1 MNSVA
6 DVWDNVLQQLK
17 GELSETTIAT
27 WFDELEAVD
36 IRGNTFLLHCSND
49 FKKGYIE
56 SLFMKNIKASLHDI
70 FSTDFEV
77 QILDDAD
84 FAEFSG
90 GQTHRQSDRF
100 TSAEFTFDTF
110 VVGPSNKLAYAA
122 SMAVAEHPA
131 QNYNPLLIYGDSGLG
146 KTHLLYAIANVIRR
160 NDARAKI
167 VYIKGDD
174 FINEFI
180 ELIRAGRGNEFRAK
194 YREADLLLVDDVQF
208 VAGKEQVQNEFFHT
222 FNTLYE
228 SGRQIVLT
236 SDRPPSEMTLLDDRL
251 RTRFEWGL
259 LADVTPPDF
268 ETRMAIIKNKAALLG
283 MELPDKI
290 ATYIAQNVTANVRQ
304 LEGTINKIL
313 AYKDLLGN
321 DTDEETV
328 TRAIQDML
336 RRSNEYIPTP
346 ESILEYIS
354 KYYSLEESVIRG
366 QQRIRDAVSAR
377 QIAMYLIRSMTNLS
391 LDEIGKVFD
400 NRDHSTVLYSIQ
412 QIEKKMKKEPIST
425 PNGDPHSPRFLWKRK
440 TSLWKTALRKW
451 PWKSRA
457 TFPLAPWRRRS
468 PDFNGLLLFSTSFL
482 PTPAFSKK
490 IILFFLKSAAA
501 RRHPMYREEAFL

>member
-17 GELSETTIAT
+17 KELSETTIAT

-36 IRGNTFLLHCSND
+36 IQGNVFILHCSND

-77 QILDDAD
+77 RILDDQD
-84 FAEFSG
+84 YAEFQG
-90 GQTHRQSDRF
+90 NAPKKQSERF
-100 TSAEFTFDTF
+100 TSAEFTFETF

-122 SMAVAEHPA
+122 SVSVAEHPA

-160 NDARAKI
+160 NDRHAKI

-194 YREADLLLVDDVQF
+194 YREADLLLVDDIQF

-259 LADVTPPDF
+259 LVDVAPPDF
-268 ETRMAIIKNKAALLG
+268 ETRLAIVKNKAAILG

-290 ATYIAQNVTANVRQ
+290 AAYIAENVTANVRQ
-304 LEGTINKIL
+304 LEGTINKIM

-336 RRSNEYIPTP
+336 RRNNEYIPSP
-346 ESILEYIS
+346 EAILEYIS
-354 KYYSLEESVIRG
+354 KFYSLDEAVIRG
-366 QQRIRDAVSAR
+366 QQRIRDAVQAR
-377 QIAMYLIRSMTNLS
+377 QIAMYLIRSLTNLS
-391 LDEIGKVFD
+391 LDDIGKQFD

-412 QIEKKMKKEPIST
+412 QVEKKMKKDAAFAETVKEIKTNINS
-425 PNGDPHSPRFLWKRK
+425 KR
-440 TSLWKTALRKW
+440 
-451 PWKSRA
+451 
-457 TFPLAPWRRRS
+457 
-468 PDFNGLLLFSTSFL
+468 
-482 PTPAFSKK
+482 
-490 IILFFLKSAAA
+490 
-501 RRHPMYREEAFL
+501 

>member
-6 DVWDNVLQQLK
+6 DVWDNVLSQLK

-36 IRGNTFLLHCSND
+36 IQGNTFILHCSND

-77 QILDDAD
+77 KILDDLD
-84 FAEFSG
+84 YAELKDNCP
-90 GQTHRQSDRF
+90 HRQSERF
-100 TSAEFTFDTF
+100 TSAEFTFETF

-122 SMAVAEHPA
+122 SVSVAEHPA

-146 KTHLLYAIANVIRR
+146 KTHLIYAIANVIRR
-160 NDARAKI
+160 NDPRSKI
-167 VYIKGDD
+167 AYVKG
-174 FINEFI
+174 EKC
-180 ELIRAGRGNEFRAK
+180 RQ
-194 YREADLLLVDDVQF
+194 ADLLLVDDVQF
-208 VAGKEQVQNEFFHT
+208 IAGKKQTQEEFFHT

-236 SDRPPSEMTLLDDRL
+236 SDRPPSEMTQLEDRL

-259 LADVTPPDF
+259 LVDVAPPDF
-268 ETRMAIIKNKAALLG
+268 ETRLAIVKNKAALLG

-290 ATYIAQNVTANVRQ
+290 SAYIAENVTANVRQ

-336 RRSNEYIPTP
+336 RRSNEYVPTP
-346 ESILEYIS
+346 EAILEYIS
-354 KYYSLEESVIRG
+354 KYYSLDESVIRG
-366 QQRIRDAVSAR
+366 QQRVRDAVSAR

-412 QIEKKMKKEPIST
+412 QIEKKMKKDAAFAEMVKEIKTNINS
-425 PNGDPHSPRFLWKRK
+425 KR
-440 TSLWKTALRKW
+440 
-451 PWKSRA
+451 
-457 TFPLAPWRRRS
+457 
-468 PDFNGLLLFSTSFL
+468 
-482 PTPAFSKK
+482 
-490 IILFFLKSAAA
+490 
-501 RRHPMYREEAFL
+501 

>member
-17 GELSETTIAT
+17 KELSETTIAT

-36 IRGNTFLLHCSND
+36 IQGNVFILHCSND

-77 QILDDAD
+77 RILDDQD
-84 FAEFSG
+84 YAEFQG
-90 GQTHRQSDRF
+90 NAPKKQSERF
-100 TSAEFTFDTF
+100 TSAEFTFETF

-122 SMAVAEHPA
+122 SVSVAEHPA

-160 NDARAKI
+160 NDRHAKI

-194 YREADLLLVDDVQF
+194 YREADLLLVDDIQF

-236 SDRPPSEMTLLDDRL
+236 SDRPPSEMTQLDDRL

-259 LADVTPPDF
+259 LVDVAPPDF
-268 ETRMAIIKNKAALLG
+268 ETRLAIVKNKAAILG

-290 ATYIAQNVTANVRQ
+290 AAYIAENVTANVRQ
-304 LEGTINKIL
+304 LEGTINKIM

-336 RRSNEYIPTP
+336 RRNNEYIPSP
-346 ESILEYIS
+346 EAILEYIS
-354 KYYSLEESVIRG
+354 KFYSLDEAVIRG
-366 QQRIRDAVSAR
+366 QQRIRDAVQAR

-391 LDEIGKVFD
+391 LDDIGKQFD

-412 QIEKKMKKEPIST
+412 QVEKKMKKDAAFAETVKEIKTNINS
-425 PNGDPHSPRFLWKRK
+425 KR
-440 TSLWKTALRKW
+440 
-451 PWKSRA
+451 
-457 TFPLAPWRRRS
+457 
-468 PDFNGLLLFSTSFL
+468 
-482 PTPAFSKK
+482 
-490 IILFFLKSAAA
+490 
-501 RRHPMYREEAFL
+501 

>member
-77 QILDDAD
+77 QILDDQA
-84 FAEFSG
+84 FAEFNG
-90 GQTHRQSDRF
+90 GETHRQSDRF
-100 TSAEFTFDTF
+100 TSAEFTFETF

-160 NDARAKI
+160 NDPKAKI

-228 SGRQIVLT
+228 SGKQIVLT

-268 ETRMAIIKNKAALLG
+268 ETRIAIIKNNAALLG

-290 ATYIAQNVTANVRQ
+290 TVYIAQNVTANVRQ

-321 DTDEETV
+321 DTNEETV

-412 QIEKKMKKEPIST
+412 QIEKKMKK
-425 PNGDPHSPRFLWKRK
+425 D
-440 TSLWKTALRKW
+440 
-451 PWKSRA
+451 
-457 TFPLAPWRRRS
+457 
-468 PDFNGLLLFSTSFL
+468 
-482 PTPAFSKK
+482 PAFAETVKEIKTNINSK
-490 IILFFLKSAAA
+490 
-501 RRHPMYREEAFL
+501 R

>member
-1 MNSVA
+1 MLSCNFVHFQLERGVSVNSVA

-17 GELSETTIAT
+17 KELSETTIAT

-36 IRGNTFLLHCSND
+36 IQGNVFILHCSND

-77 QILDDAD
+77 RILDDQD
-84 FAEFSG
+84 YAEFQG
-90 GQTHRQSDRF
+90 NAPKKQSERF
-100 TSAEFTFDTF
+100 TSAEFTFETF

-122 SMAVAEHPA
+122 SVSVAEHPA

-160 NDARAKI
+160 NDRHAKI

-194 YREADLLLVDDVQF
+194 YREADLLLVDDIQF

-259 LADVTPPDF
+259 LVDVAPPDF
-268 ETRMAIIKNKAALLG
+268 ETRLAIIKNKAALLG
-283 MELPDKI
+283 LDLPDKVSV
-290 ATYIAQNVTANVRQ
+290 YIAQNVTSNVRQ
-304 LEGTINKIL
+304 LEGTINKIMAL
-313 AYKDLLGN
+313 KDLLGN

-328 TRAIQDML
+328 SRAIQDML
-336 RRSNEYIPTP
+336 RRNNEYVPTP
-346 ESILEYIS
+346 EAILDYIS
-354 KYYSLEESVIRG
+354 KYYNVEQSVIRG
-366 QQRIRDAVSAR
+366 QQRIRDAVQAR
-377 QIAMYLIRSMTNLS
+377 QIAIYLIRSMTNLS
-391 LDEIGKVFD
+391 LDDIGKEFD

-412 QIEKKMKKEPIST
+412 QVEKKMKKDAAFAETVKEIKT
-425 PNGDPHSPRFLWKRK
+425 NINAKR
-440 TSLWKTALRKW
+440 
-451 PWKSRA
+451 
-457 TFPLAPWRRRS
+457 
-468 PDFNGLLLFSTSFL
+468 
-482 PTPAFSKK
+482 
-490 IILFFLKSAAA
+490 
-501 RRHPMYREEAFL
+501 

>member
-17 GELSETTIAT
+17 KELSETTIAT

-36 IRGNTFLLHCSND
+36 IQGNVFILHCSND

-77 QILDDAD
+77 RILDDQD
-84 FAEFSG
+84 YAEFQG
-90 GQTHRQSDRF
+90 NAPKKQSERF
-100 TSAEFTFDTF
+100 TSAEFTFETF

-122 SMAVAEHPA
+122 SVSVAEHPA

-160 NDARAKI
+160 NDRHAKI

-180 ELIRAGRGNEFRAK
+180 DLIRAGRGNEFRAK
-194 YREADLLLVDDVQF
+194 YREADLLLVDDIQF

-259 LADVTPPDF
+259 LVDVAPPDF
-268 ETRMAIIKNKAALLG
+268 ETRLAIVKNKAAILG

-290 ATYIAQNVTANVRQ
+290 AAYIAENVTANVRQ
-304 LEGTINKIL
+304 LEGTINKIM

-336 RRSNEYIPTP
+336 RRNNEYIPSP
-346 ESILEYIS
+346 EAILEYIS
-354 KYYSLEESVIRG
+354 KFYSLDEAVIRG
-366 QQRIRDAVSAR
+366 QQRIRDAVQAR

-391 LDEIGKVFD
+391 LDDIGKQFD

-412 QIEKKMKKEPIST
+412 QVEKKMKKDAAFAETVKEIKTNINS
-425 PNGDPHSPRFLWKRK
+425 KR
-440 TSLWKTALRKW
+440 
-451 PWKSRA
+451 
-457 TFPLAPWRRRS
+457 
-468 PDFNGLLLFSTSFL
+468 
-482 PTPAFSKK
+482 
-490 IILFFLKSAAA
+490 
-501 RRHPMYREEAFL
+501 